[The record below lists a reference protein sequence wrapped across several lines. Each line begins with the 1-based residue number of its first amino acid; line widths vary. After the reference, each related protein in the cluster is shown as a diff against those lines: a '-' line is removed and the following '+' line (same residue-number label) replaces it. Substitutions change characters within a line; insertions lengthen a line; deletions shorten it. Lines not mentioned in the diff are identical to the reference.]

1 MKLICTVVISAI
13 FLFSAKSQHLVGLE
27 WSPSLSDGNIS
38 LTSFNA
44 KYLIPVRNS
53 YISVKPFG
61 LTIFSSD
68 EPDIYRWKQTFVG
81 ALDVNYLL
89 RLFGG
94 LYAHAGIGLD
104 VVFVE
109 AQPHDWAKIDRPV
122 NYGLSF
128 ITKSGFFGSKFKF
141 DFGFKGY
148 PEIDEGI
155 TYFSV
160 GMFFPR
166 K

>member
-1 MKLICTVVISAI
+1 MKLIYTVVFSATI
-13 FLFSAKSQHLVGLE
+13 LFSAKSQHLVGLE
-27 WSPSLSDGNIS
+27 WSPSYIYDHLS
-38 LTSFNA
+38 LTSFNV
-44 KYLIPVRNS
+44 KYLIPVRRS
-53 YISVKPFG
+53 YISIKPFG

-68 EPDIYRWKQTFVG
+68 QGVYRWKQTFIG

-104 VVFVE
+104 AVFVE
-109 AQPHDWAKIDRPV
+109 SKYSDWARIDRPI

-128 ITKSGFFGSKFKF
+128 ITKSGFIGSKFKF

-148 PEIDEGI
+148 PELDAGI

-160 GMFFPR
+160 GILFPR